1 MNSKGTEYENTAT
14 ELLLSEGYTIKARN
28 WACARLGEIDIVAEK
43 DGITVFVEVRARKN
57 PCCGSPIE
65 SIGASKIGKIIRT
78 AEAYIKKY
86 SPQTDFR
93 FDVIS
98 VVPGKPPEHIQN
110 AFTADGYGY

>member
-43 DGITVFVEVRARKN
+43 DGITVFVEVRARSN
-57 PCCGSPIE
+57 TSFGTPSE
-65 SIGASKIGKIIRT
+65 SINSAKIAKIIRT
-78 AEAYIKKY
+78 AMAYIKRF
-86 SPQTDFR
+86 SPETDFR

-98 VVPGKPPEHIQN
+98 VVPGFPPEHIKE
-110 AFTADGYGY
+110 AFTADGFGF

>member
-1 MNSKGTEYENTAT
+1 MNKKGEKYEDMAAQM
-14 ELLLSEGYTIKARN
+14 LVAQGYAIKARN
-28 WACARLGEIDIVAEK
+28 WTYSHYGEIDIIAEK

-65 SIGASKIGKIIRT
+65 SIGASKIAKIIRT
-78 AEAYIKKY
+78 AEAYIKKF

-98 VVPGKPPEHIQN
+98 VVPGNPPEHIED